1 MIPRPLLFD
10 NQRAFYPISKE
21 SLTLSTYSQMS
32 HAITVSNGGSGATKN
47 IHFTVE
53 KDLADKVVFIEA
65 TAGSASDKTYLRV
78 TETKL
83 SSNKVGS
90 LRIQGTSYSTLFDK
104 VSYLY
109 VVC

>member
-1 MIPRPLLFD
+1 M
-10 NQRAFYPISKE
+10 
-21 SLTLSTYSQMS
+21 TLSTFSQMS

-90 LRIQGTSYSTLFDK
+90 LYILHMYREQVKLFDIMVISK
-104 VSYLY
+104 EMLLSNQEF
-109 VVC
+109 